1 MLLAVVGAGDKIGLS
16 DFRST
21 NADRVKQGLHAL
33 LPRRL
38 STCRRTLTSILSPR
52 PIPRVLNHVPLRD
65 PCPCETASE
74 AQLEMT

>member
-1 MLLAVVGAGDKIGLS
+1 LLAVVGAGDKIGLS

-21 NADRVKQGLHAL
+21 NTDRVKQSLDAL

-38 STCRRTLTSILSPR
+38 STCRRTLTSIVSFR

-65 PCPCETASE
+65 PSPCETASE
-74 AQLEMT
+74 AYLDMT